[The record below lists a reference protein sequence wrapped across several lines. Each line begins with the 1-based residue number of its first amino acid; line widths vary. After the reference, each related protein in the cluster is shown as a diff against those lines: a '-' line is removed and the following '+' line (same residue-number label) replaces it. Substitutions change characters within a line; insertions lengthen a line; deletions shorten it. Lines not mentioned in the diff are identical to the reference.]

1 MSHWQLLDLTPEAD
15 ERAVKRAYARLLKI
29 HRPDEDAAAFQQLRE
44 AYESALAELR
54 WRAQWEEEDEQGGVP
69 EPQPVLS
76 AIDEGGTLSVAPA
89 PAPVRAE
96 PEEPDY
102 AAYVRAIP
110 EPVIS
115 MGQIRQWFAEGHEHR
130 LLSVLPQIL
139 ASEWML
145 SFDRRQW
152 FEEQLLDCLEH
163 ESHWSPAFFDQLAA
177 GMDWSDA
184 KGHIPCSGP
193 RWRHLMDLRAAAF
206 EVDSVRRDVQS
217 PNPDAVLSFLFVRQS
232 DLDRRQLAD
241 GMDADQW
248 AHCQQVSESF
258 EQRNPTTLQRLGLEL
273 VDDWRAW
280 LPRTAV
286 PFCLYL
292 WLLACGFMA
301 LKFLPLAETRPSAYV
316 LRVVSSGLLAAA
328 GSVWAYVIW
337 RRIAMWLT
345 RLDMPLSR
353 AVLPDRLYRRGA
365 GLLILRHVVPCAALS
380 WLAAWHLRELSS
392 PWWPVPLAVFP
403 LLLYLADATLRGTIP
418 APWSRMY
425 QAMTRPTDE
434 AGW

>member
-1 MSHWQLLDLTPEAD
+1 MSSWQLLDLSPEAD
-15 ERAVKRAYARLLKI
+15 ERAIKRAYARLLKI

-54 WRAQWEEEDEQGGVP
+54 WRAQWEEEEEQDEAPV
-69 EPQPVLS
+69 PQPVLA

-102 AAYVRAIP
+102 SAYVRAIP
-110 EPVIS
+110 EPAIS

-163 ESHWSPAFFDQLAA
+163 DGHWSAAFFDQLAA
-177 GMDWSDA
+177 RMDWNDA

-193 RWRHLMDLRAAAF
+193 RWRHLLDLRAAAF

-217 PNPDAVLSFLFVRQS
+217 IHPEEALSFLFVRQS

-248 AHCQQVSESF
+248 AHCQQVAESF

-273 VDDWRAW
+273 ADDWRAW

-286 PFCLYL
+286 PFCL
-292 WLLACGFMA
+292 
-301 LKFLPLAETRPSAYV
+301 
-316 LRVVSSGLLAAA
+316 
-328 GSVWAYVIW
+328 
-337 RRIAMWLT
+337 
-345 RLDMPLSR
+345 
-353 AVLPDRLYRRGA
+353 
-365 GLLILRHVVPCAALS
+365 
-380 WLAAWHLRELSS
+380 
-392 PWWPVPLAVFP
+392 
-403 LLLYLADATLRGTIP
+403 
-418 APWSRMY
+418 
-425 QAMTRPTDE
+425 
-434 AGW
+434 